1 MTHTDFPRNEALSRA
16 IAAQPRAPFLPW
28 ATPIELQPRLSD
40 ALAIDL
46 RVKRDDLTGLA
57 FGGNK
62 VRQLEF
68 YFGKAL
74 AARADTAL
82 ITGAVQSNYVRV
94 AAACAARLGMA
105 CHIQLEERVPDVDA
119 TYRASGN
126 VLIDRL
132 LGATLHSYPKG
143 EDEEGADRRLR
154 EIAGELERQGRRPYV
169 IPLGPGNPPTG
180 ALGYVR
186 CAEELLAQGRDVDD
200 VVIASGSGH
209 THAGLLFGLR
219 ALGWGGP
226 VHGICVRRAARLQ
239 RPRIADHCE
248 RIAALLGLP
257 NPVAAADINTYDD
270 VLAPGYGVMND
281 AVAEAIRTC
290 AHLDGLLLDPVYTG
304 RAMAGLFQCVRDGRL
319 RPGSRVL
326 FIHTGGLPAIFGY
339 ATRLEDEVI
348 NSTASSRGERNV

>member
-1 MTHTDFPRNEALSRA
+1 MTHTEFPRNEALARA
-16 IAAQPRAPFLPW
+16 VAAVPRASFLPW
-28 ATPIELQPRLSD
+28 ATPIEPQPRLSE
-40 ALAIDL
+40 ALGIDL
-46 RVKRDDLTGLA
+46 RVKRYDLTGLA

-62 VRQLEF
+62 VRQLEL

-74 AARADTAL
+74 AAGADTVL

-119 TYRASGN
+119 IYRASGN

-186 CAEELLAQGRDVDD
+186 CAEEILAQTQIDRSQGFDD

-219 ALGWGGP
+219 AHGWAGP

-239 RPRIADHCE
+239 HPRIADHCGG
-248 RIAALLGLP
+248 IAAMLGLAS
-257 NPVAAADINTYDD
+257 PVKAGDINVHDD
-270 VLAPGYGVMND
+270 VLSPGYGVMND
-281 AVAEAIRTC
+281 AVAAAIRTC

-304 RAMAGLFQCVRDGRL
+304 RAMAGLIACVRDGRL
-319 RPGSRVL
+319 RRGSRVL

-339 ATRLEDEVI
+339 ATRLQDEVI
-348 NSTASSRGERNV
+348 R

>member
-1 MTHTDFPRNEALSRA
+1 VRDENNDMTHTHSPRSDALSRA
-16 IAAQPRAPFLPW
+16 LAGVPRAPFLPW
-28 ATPIELQPRLSD
+28 ATPIEPQPRLSE
-40 ALAIDL
+40 ALGIDL

-62 VRQLEF
+62 VRHLEF

-74 AARADTAL
+74 AAAADTVL

-94 AAACAARLGMA
+94 AAACAARLGMT

-119 TYRASGN
+119 IYRASGN
-126 VLIDRL
+126 VLLDRL

-154 EIAGELERQGRRPYV
+154 EIADELEREGRRPYV

-186 CAEELLAQGRDVDD
+186 CAEELLAQTHDVDD
-200 VVIASGSGH
+200 IVIASGSGH

-219 ALGWGGP
+219 ALGWAGP

-239 RPRIADHCE
+239 RPRIAGHCAD
-248 RIAALLGLP
+248 IAALLGLA
-257 NPVAAADINTYDD
+257 NPVTASDINVYDD
-270 VLAPGYGVMND
+270 VLPPGYGVMND
-281 AVAEAIRTC
+281 AVAAAIRTC

-304 RAMAGLFQCVRDGRL
+304 RAMAGLIQCVRDGRL
-319 RPGSRVL
+319 RRNSRVL
-326 FIHTGGLPAIFGY
+326 FVHTGGLPAIFGY
-339 ATRLEDEVI
+339 ATRLQEEVFK
-348 NSTASSRGERNV
+348 